1 MVTSRLNKRYIRQ
14 TLGFIAMGVL
24 SLCGVSLFYKETF
37 LPFLFVWMGFTILFS
52 VFYLA
57 SIKRITVFP
66 DGLETQNLLLPFWK
80 RFYRF
85 AEFDYAQ
92 SEHEN
97 NSEVF
102 RLIINGKRQVSIASY
117 LYLNFEE
124 IKGAIA
130 VKDKS
135 GFSVRDNAA
144 VVSDYKKLRLF
155 GVSFLLLFFVLVGV
169 MTTLSDVIDGK
180 PVRLASVL
188 IGASVIL
195 FFGSL
200 LFIYLYSYKRI
211 TVWRGQVEV
220 KRLLWPSKA
229 RYYAVSD
236 FDGFYDELEK
246 SNGQLGSQDEDSIW
260 LVKDD
265 RLVISVEEP
274 MYSNYEE
281 LIAVFR
287 NVNCL
292 GSLEFMGFQSL
303 KYHFG
308 KKFNWR

>member
-1 MVTSRLNKRYIRQ
+1 MVTSRLNKRYIWQ
-14 TLGFIAMGVL
+14 TLGLVSMGVL
-24 SLCGVSLFYKETF
+24 SLCGVSLFDKGTF
-37 LPFLFVWMGFTILFS
+37 LPFLFVWMGFTLLFS

-92 SEHEN
+92 SEYEK

-102 RLIINGKRQVSIASY
+102 RLIMNGERKVSIASY

-135 GFSVRDNAA
+135 GFSVRDNAV
-144 VVSDYKKLRLF
+144 VVSEYKKSRLF
-155 GVSFLLLFFVLVGV
+155 GATFFMLFFVLTGV
-169 MTTLSDVIDGK
+169 LTSLSDVIDGK
-180 PVRLASVL
+180 PVRLVSVL
-188 IGASVIL
+188 IGASIIL

-200 LFIYLYSYKRI
+200 LFIYLFFYKKI

-220 KRLLWPSKA
+220 KRLLWPSKV

-236 FDGFYDELEK
+236 FDGFYDVLEK
-246 SNGQLGSQDEDSIW
+246 SNGQLGSKDENSIW

-274 MYSNYEE
+274 MYRNYEE
-281 LIAVFR
+281 LRTVFR

-292 GSLEFMGFQSL
+292 GSLSFMGFQSL
-303 KYHFG
+303 KYHLG
-308 KKFNWR
+308 KKIN

>member
-1 MVTSRLNKRYIRQ
+1 MVTSRLNKRYIWQ
-14 TLGFIAMGVL
+14 TLGLVAIGVL
-24 SLCGVSLFYKETF
+24 SICGVSLYKEII
-37 LPFLFVWMGFTILFS
+37 LPTLFVWMGFTLLFS

-92 SEHEN
+92 SEYKK

-102 RLIINGKRQVSIASY
+102 RLILNGERQVSIASY

-135 GFSVRDNAA
+135 GFFVRDNAV
-144 VVSDYKKLRLF
+144 VVSEYKKSRLF
-155 GVSFLLLFFVLVGV
+155 GVTFFMLLFVLIGV
-169 MTTLSDVIDGK
+169 LTPLAYVIDGK
-180 PVRLASVL
+180 PVRMVSIL

-200 LFIYLYSYKRI
+200 LFIHLFSYKKI

-220 KRLLWPSKA
+220 KRLLWPSKV

-236 FDGFYDELEK
+236 FDGFYYVLER

-265 RLVISVEEP
+265 RLVISVDEP
-274 MYSNYEE
+274 MYRNYEE

-292 GSLEFMGFQSL
+292 GNLEFMGLQSL
-303 KYHFG
+303 KYHLG